1 MKPSKIANPR
11 QIQERSLG
19 RVVGQRQKRAVTSQ
33 ELVAKQSS
41 QTRNDV
47 PAETRRIGPPQL
59 PHDGSRS
66 AIRSLF
72 FEMTTAISATPI
84 ATQA

>member
-1 MKPSKIANPR
+1 M
-11 QIQERSLG
+11 
-19 RVVGQRQKRAVTSQ
+19 GQFQRRAVTSQ
-33 ELVAKQSS
+33 KLVAKQSS

-47 PAETRRIGPPQL
+47 PAETRRIGPPQF
-59 PHDGSRS
+59 PQGGSRS

-72 FEMTTAISATPI
+72 SETITAISATPI